1 MVKWN
6 ISIKSNKVM
15 EKIKMSQSLLKILHE
30 YKQGLECGSIIR
42 AKYVYKMPFAS
53 TELQELGN
61 YFEYLCTGSLARDG
75 HTPQP
80 VILKNGNLSVGYER
94 MKKQKEN
101 YDKIIKKYG
110 FKVLEI
116 DYNFKDDNFSGIADV
131 IALKDG
137 KKCIID
143 IKTTSLIDD
152 KWTDYG
158 WSSESIEQKDKLHI
172 QAVHYKM
179 LAMKEW
185 GVSDVPFY
193 FFVFS
198 NRNEIDCLIYEVEV
212 DNDTFIRHEQNMK
225 MGLEFFNKELKNGFK
240 NYPSLKKCSAC
251 QLKST
256 CLDFIDVPKIEK
268 IYYS

>member
-1 MVKWN
+1 
-6 ISIKSNKVM
+6 M
-15 EKIKMSQSLLKILHE
+15 EKIKMSQSLIKVLHE
-30 YKQGLECGSIIR
+30 YKQGLECGALVK
-42 AKYVYKMPFAS
+42 AKYVDGLVTPS

-80 VILKNGNLSVGYER
+80 TILKNGNLSVGYER
-94 MKKQKEN
+94 MTKQKEN
-101 YDKIIKKYG
+101 FDKIIKHYG
-110 FKVLEI
+110 FEVLEI
-116 DYNFKDDNFSGIADV
+116 DYNFAHDTFSGIADI

-198 NRNEIDCLIYEVEV
+198 NRNEIDCLVYEVQV
-212 DNDTFIRHEQNMK
+212 DEDAFFRHEQNMIN
-225 MGLEFFNKELKNGFK
+225 GLKFFNKELVNGFK
-240 NYPSLKKCSAC
+240 TYPSVKKCNNC
-251 QLKST
+251 PLKDT
-256 CLDFIDVPKIEK
+256 CKDFTDIPKIET

>member
-1 MVKWN
+1 MK
-6 ISIKSNKVM
+6 
-15 EKIKMSQSLLKILHE
+15 KIKMSQSLIKVLHE
-30 YKQGLECGSIIR
+30 YKQGLECGALVK
-42 AKYVYKMPFAS
+42 AKYVDGLVTPS

-80 VILKNGNLSVGYER
+80 TILKNGNLSVGYER
-94 MKKQKEN
+94 MTKQKEN
-101 YDKIIKKYG
+101 FDKIIKHYG
-110 FKVLEI
+110 FEVLEI
-116 DYNFKDDNFSGIADV
+116 DYNFAHDTFSGIADI

-158 WSSESIEQKDKLHI
+158 WSNESIEQKDKIHI

-198 NRNEIDCLIYEVEV
+198 NRNEIDCLVYEVQV
-212 DNDTFIRHEQNMK
+212 DEDAFFRHEQNMIN
-225 MGLEFFNKELKNGFK
+225 GLKFFNKELVNGFK
-240 NYPSLKKCSAC
+240 TYPSVKKCNNC
-251 QLKST
+251 PLKDT
-256 CLDFIDVPKIEK
+256 CKDFTDIPKIET

>member
-1 MVKWN
+1 MK
-6 ISIKSNKVM
+6 
-15 EKIKMSQSLLKILHE
+15 KIKMSQSLIKILHE
-30 YKQGLECGSIIR
+30 YKQGLECGALVK
-42 AKYVYKMPFAS
+42 AKYIDGLVTPS

-80 VILKNGNLSVGYER
+80 TILKNGNLSVGYER
-94 MKKQKEN
+94 MTKQKEN
-101 YDKIIKKYG
+101 FDKIIKQYG
-110 FKVLEI
+110 FEVLEI
-116 DYNFKDDNFSGIADV
+116 DYNFAHDTFSGIADI

-198 NRNEIDCLIYEVEV
+198 NRNEIDCLVYEVQV
-212 DNDTFIRHEQNMK
+212 DEDAFFRHEQNMIN
-225 MGLEFFNKELKNGFK
+225 GLKFFNKELVNGFK
-240 NYPSLKKCSAC
+240 TYPSVKKCNNC
-251 QLKST
+251 PLKDT
-256 CLDFIDVPKIEK
+256 CKDFTDIPKIET

>member
-1 MVKWN
+1 M
-6 ISIKSNKVM
+6 
-15 EKIKMSQSLLKILHE
+15 
-30 YKQGLECGSIIR
+30 
-42 AKYVYKMPFAS
+42 
-53 TELQELGN
+53 T
-61 YFEYLCTGSLARDG
+61 
-75 HTPQP
+75 
-80 VILKNGNLSVGYER
+80 
-94 MKKQKEN
+94 KQKEN
-101 YDKIIKKYG
+101 FDKIIKHYG
-110 FKVLEI
+110 FEVLEI
-116 DYNFKDDNFSGIADV
+116 DYNFAHDTFSGIADI

-198 NRNEIDCLIYEVEV
+198 NRNEIDCLVYEVQV
-212 DNDTFIRHEQNMK
+212 DEDAFFRHEQNMIN
-225 MGLEFFNKELKNGFK
+225 GLKFFNKELVNGFK
-240 NYPSLKKCSAC
+240 TYPSVKKCNNC
-251 QLKST
+251 PLKDT
-256 CLDFIDVPKIEK
+256 CKDFTDIPKIET

>member
-1 MVKWN
+1 
-6 ISIKSNKVM
+6 M
-15 EKIKMSQSLLKILHE
+15 EKIKMSQSLIKILHE
-30 YKQGLECGSIIR
+30 YKQGLECGALVK
-42 AKYVYKMPFAS
+42 AKYVDGLVTPS

-75 HTPQP
+75 HIPQP
-80 VILKNGNLSVGYER
+80 TILKNGNLSVGYER
-94 MKKQKEN
+94 MTKQKEN
-101 YDKIIKKYG
+101 FDKIIKHYG
-110 FKVLEI
+110 FEVLEI
-116 DYNFKDDNFSGIADV
+116 DYNFAHDTFSGIADI

-198 NRNEIDCLIYEVEV
+198 NRNEIDCLVYEVQV
-212 DNDTFIRHEQNMK
+212 DEDAFFRHEQNMIN
-225 MGLEFFNKELKNGFK
+225 GLKFFNKELVNGFK
-240 NYPSLKKCSAC
+240 TYPSVKKCNNC
-251 QLKST
+251 PLKDS
-256 CLDFIDVPKIEK
+256 CKDFTDIPKIET

>member
-1 MVKWN
+1 
-6 ISIKSNKVM
+6 M
-15 EKIKMSQSLLKILHE
+15 EKIKMSQSLIKILHE
-30 YKQGLECGSIIR
+30 YKQGLECGALVK
-42 AKYVYKMPFAS
+42 AKYVDGLVTPS

-80 VILKNGNLSVGYER
+80 TILKNGNLSVGYER
-94 MKKQKEN
+94 MSKQKEN
-101 YDKIIKKYG
+101 FDKIIKHYG
-110 FKVLEI
+110 FEVLEI
-116 DYNFKDDNFSGIADV
+116 DYNFAHDTFSGIADI

-158 WSSESIEQKDKLHI
+158 WSIESIEQKDKLHI

-198 NRNEIDCLIYEVEV
+198 NRNEIDFLIYEVQV
-212 DNDTFIRHEQNMK
+212 DEDAFFRHEQNMIN
-225 MGLEFFNKELKNGFK
+225 GLKFFNKELVNGFK
-240 NYPSLKKCSAC
+240 TYPSVKKCNNC
-251 QLKST
+251 PLKDT
-256 CLDFIDVPKIEK
+256 CKDFTDIPKIET

>member
-1 MVKWN
+1 MK
-6 ISIKSNKVM
+6 
-15 EKIKMSQSLLKILHE
+15 KIKMSQSLIKILHE
-30 YKQGLECGSIIR
+30 YKQGLECGALVK
-42 AKYVYKMPFAS
+42 AKYIDGLVTPS

-80 VILKNGNLSVGYER
+80 TILKNGNLSVGYER
-94 MKKQKEN
+94 MTKQKEN
-101 YDKIIKKYG
+101 FDKIIKHYG
-110 FKVLEI
+110 FEVLEI
-116 DYNFKDDNFSGIADV
+116 DYNFAHDTFSGIADI

-158 WSSESIEQKDKLHI
+158 WSSESIEQKDKIHI

-198 NRNEIDCLIYEVEV
+198 NRNEIDCLVYEVQV
-212 DNDTFIRHEQNMK
+212 DEDAFFRHEQNMIN
-225 MGLEFFNKELKNGFK
+225 GLKFFNKELVNGFK
-240 NYPSLKKCSAC
+240 TYPSVKKCNNC
-251 QLKST
+251 PLKDT
-256 CLDFIDVPKIEK
+256 CKDFTDIPKIET

>member
-1 MVKWN
+1 
-6 ISIKSNKVM
+6 M
-15 EKIKMSQSLLKILHE
+15 EKIKMSQSLIKVLHE
-30 YKQGLECGSIIR
+30 YKQGLECGALVK
-42 AKYVYKMPFAS
+42 AKYVDGLVTPS

-80 VILKNGNLSVGYER
+80 TILKNGNLSVGYER
-94 MKKQKEN
+94 MTKQKEN
-101 YDKIIKKYG
+101 FDKIIKHYG
-110 FKVLEI
+110 FEVLEI
-116 DYNFKDDNFSGIADV
+116 DYNFAHDTFSGIADI

-198 NRNEIDCLIYEVEV
+198 NRNEIDCLIYEVQV
-212 DNDTFIRHEQNMK
+212 DEDAFFRHEQNMIN
-225 MGLEFFNKELKNGFK
+225 GLKFFNKELVNGFK
-240 NYPSLKKCSAC
+240 TYPSVKKCNNC
-251 QLKST
+251 PLKDT
-256 CLDFIDVPKIEK
+256 CKDFTDIPKIET

>member
-1 MVKWN
+1 MK
-6 ISIKSNKVM
+6 
-15 EKIKMSQSLLKILHE
+15 KIKMSQSLIKILHE
-30 YKQGLECGSIIR
+30 YKQGLECGALVK
-42 AKYVYKMPFAS
+42 AKYIDGLVTPS

-80 VILKNGNLSVGYER
+80 TILKNGNLSVGYER
-94 MKKQKEN
+94 MTKQKEN
-101 YDKIIKKYG
+101 FDKIIKHYG
-110 FKVLEI
+110 FEVLEI
-116 DYNFKDDNFSGIADV
+116 DYNFAHDTFSGIADI

-198 NRNEIDCLIYEVEV
+198 NRNEIDCLVYEVQV
-212 DNDTFIRHEQNMK
+212 DEDAFFRHEQNMIN
-225 MGLEFFNKELKNGFK
+225 GLKFFNKELVNGFK
-240 NYPSLKKCSAC
+240 TYPSVKKCNNC
-251 QLKST
+251 PLKDS
-256 CLDFIDVPKIEK
+256 CKDFTDIPKIET

>member
-1 MVKWN
+1 
-6 ISIKSNKVM
+6 M
-15 EKIKMSQSLLKILHE
+15 EKIKMSQSLIKILHE
-30 YKQGLECGSIIR
+30 YKQGLECGSLIK
-42 AKYVYKMPFAS
+42 AKYVDGLVTPS

-80 VILKNGNLSVGYER
+80 TILKNGNLSVGYER
-94 MKKQKEN
+94 ITKQKEN
-101 YDKIIKKYG
+101 FDKIIKHYG
-110 FKVLEI
+110 FEVLEI
-116 DYNFKDDNFSGIADV
+116 DYNFAHDTFSGIADI

-198 NRNEIDCLIYEVEV
+198 NRNEIDCLVYEVQV
-212 DNDTFIRHEQNMK
+212 DEDAFFRHEQNMIN
-225 MGLEFFNKELKNGFK
+225 GLKFFNKELVNGFK
-240 NYPSLKKCSAC
+240 TYPSVKKCNNC
-251 QLKST
+251 PLKDS
-256 CLDFIDVPKIEK
+256 CKDFTDIPKIET

>member
-1 MVKWN
+1 
-6 ISIKSNKVM
+6 M
-15 EKIKMSQSLLKILHE
+15 EKIKMSQSLIKILHE
-30 YKQGLECGSIIR
+30 YKQGLECGALVK
-42 AKYVYKMPFAS
+42 AKYVDGLVTPS

-61 YFEYLCTGSLARDG
+61 YFEYLCTGSLARDK

-80 VILKNGNLSVGYER
+80 TILKNGNLSVGYER
-94 MKKQKEN
+94 MTKQKEN
-101 YDKIIKKYG
+101 FDKIIKHYG
-110 FKVLEI
+110 FEVLEI
-116 DYNFKDDNFSGIADV
+116 DYNFAHDTFSGIADI

-198 NRNEIDCLIYEVEV
+198 NRNEIDCLVYEVQV
-212 DNDTFIRHEQNMK
+212 DEDAFFRHEQNMIN
-225 MGLEFFNKELKNGFK
+225 GLKFFNKELVNGFK
-240 NYPSLKKCSAC
+240 TYPSVKKCNNC
-251 QLKST
+251 PLKDS
-256 CLDFIDVPKIEK
+256 CKDFTDIPKIET

>member
-1 MVKWN
+1 
-6 ISIKSNKVM
+6 M
-15 EKIKMSQSLLKILHE
+15 EKIKMSQSLIKILHE
-30 YKQGLECGSIIR
+30 YKQGLECGSLIK
-42 AKYVYKMPFAS
+42 AKYVDGLVTPS

-80 VILKNGNLSVGYER
+80 TILKNGNLSVGYER
-94 MKKQKEN
+94 MTKQKEN
-101 YDKIIKKYG
+101 FDKIIKHYG
-110 FKVLEI
+110 FEVLEI
-116 DYNFKDDNFSGIADV
+116 DYNFAHDTFSGIADI

-198 NRNEIDCLIYEVEV
+198 NRNEIDCLVYEVQV
-212 DNDTFIRHEQNMK
+212 DEDAFFRHEQNMIN
-225 MGLEFFNKELKNGFK
+225 GLKFFNKELVNGFK
-240 NYPSLKKCSAC
+240 TYPSVKKCNNC
-251 QLKST
+251 PLKDT
-256 CLDFIDVPKIEK
+256 CKDFTDIPKIET

>member
-1 MVKWN
+1 
-6 ISIKSNKVM
+6 M
-15 EKIKMSQSLLKILHE
+15 EKIKMSQSLIKILHE
-30 YKQGLECGSIIR
+30 YKQGLECGALVK
-42 AKYVYKMPFAS
+42 AKYVDGLVTPS

-80 VILKNGNLSVGYER
+80 TILKNGNLSVGYER
-94 MKKQKEN
+94 MTKQKEN
-101 YDKIIKKYG
+101 FDKIIKHYG
-110 FKVLEI
+110 FEVLEI
-116 DYNFKDDNFSGIADV
+116 DYNFAHDTFSGIADI

-198 NRNEIDCLIYEVEV
+198 NRNEIDCLVYEVQV
-212 DNDTFIRHEQNMK
+212 DEDAFFRHEQNMIN
-225 MGLEFFNKELKNGFK
+225 GLKFFNKELVNGFK
-240 NYPSLKKCSAC
+240 TYPSVKKCNNC
-251 QLKST
+251 PLKDS
-256 CLDFIDVPKIEK
+256 CKDFTDIPKIET

>member
-1 MVKWN
+1 
-6 ISIKSNKVM
+6 M
-15 EKIKMSQSLLKILHE
+15 EKIKMSQSLIKVLHE
-30 YKQGLECGSIIR
+30 YKQGLECGALVK
-42 AKYVYKMPFAS
+42 AKYVDGLVTPS

-80 VILKNGNLSVGYER
+80 TILKNGNLSVGYER
-94 MKKQKEN
+94 MTKQKEN
-101 YDKIIKKYG
+101 FDKIIKHYG
-110 FKVLEI
+110 FEVLEI
-116 DYNFKDDNFSGIADV
+116 DYNFAHDTFSGIADI

-198 NRNEIDCLIYEVEV
+198 NRNEIDCLVYEVQV
-212 DNDTFIRHEQNMK
+212 DEDAFFRHEQNMIN
-225 MGLEFFNKELKNGFK
+225 GLKFFNKELVNGFK
-240 NYPSLKKCSAC
+240 TYPSVKKCNNC
-251 QLKST
+251 PLKDS
-256 CLDFIDVPKIEK
+256 CKDFTDIPKIET

>member
-1 MVKWN
+1 
-6 ISIKSNKVM
+6 M
-15 EKIKMSQSLLKILHE
+15 EKIKMSQSLIKVLHE
-30 YKQGLECGSIIR
+30 YKQGLECGALVK
-42 AKYVYKMPFAS
+42 AKYVDGLVTPS

-80 VILKNGNLSVGYER
+80 TILKNGNLSVGYER
-94 MKKQKEN
+94 MTKQKEN
-101 YDKIIKKYG
+101 FDKIIKHYG
-110 FKVLEI
+110 FEVLEI
-116 DYNFKDDNFSGIADV
+116 DYNFAHDTFSGIADI

-158 WSSESIEQKDKLHI
+158 WSSESIEQKDKIHI

-198 NRNEIDCLIYEVEV
+198 NRNEIDCLVYEVQV
-212 DNDTFIRHEQNMK
+212 DEDAFFRHEQNMIN
-225 MGLEFFNKELKNGFK
+225 GLKFFNKELVNGFK
-240 NYPSLKKCSAC
+240 TYPSVKKCNNC
-251 QLKST
+251 PLKDT
-256 CLDFIDVPKIEK
+256 CKDFTDIPKIET

>member
-1 MVKWN
+1 
-6 ISIKSNKVM
+6 M
-15 EKIKMSQSLLKILHE
+15 EKIKMSQSLIKILHE
-30 YKQGLECGSIIR
+30 YKQGLECGSLIK
-42 AKYVYKMPFAS
+42 AKYVDGLVTPS

-80 VILKNGNLSVGYER
+80 TILKNGNLSVGYER
-94 MKKQKEN
+94 MTKQKEN
-101 YDKIIKKYG
+101 FDKIIKHYG
-110 FKVLEI
+110 FEVLEI
-116 DYNFKDDNFSGIADV
+116 DYNFSHDTFSGIADI

-185 GVSDVPFY
+185 GINDVPFY

-198 NRNEIDCLIYEVEV
+198 NRNEIDCLIYEVQV
-212 DNDTFIRHEQNMK
+212 DEDAFFRHEENMIN
-225 MGLEFFNKELKNGFK
+225 GLKFFNKELINGFK
-240 NYPSLKKCSAC
+240 NYPSIKKCNNC
-251 QLKST
+251 PLKAN
-256 CLDFIDVPKIEK
+256 CKDFTEIPKIEK

>member
-1 MVKWN
+1 M
-6 ISIKSNKVM
+6 ISKKYTM
-15 EKIKMSQSLLKILHE
+15 EKIKMSQSLIKILHE
-30 YKQGLECGSIIR
+30 YKQGLECGALVK
-42 AKYVYKMPFAS
+42 AKYVDGLVTPS

-80 VILKNGNLSVGYER
+80 TILKNGNLSVGYER
-94 MKKQKEN
+94 MTKQKEN
-101 YDKIIKKYG
+101 FDKIIKHYG
-110 FKVLEI
+110 FEVLEI
-116 DYNFKDDNFSGIADV
+116 DYNFAHDTFSGIADI

-158 WSSESIEQKDKLHI
+158 WSIESIEQKDKLHI

-198 NRNEIDCLIYEVEV
+198 NRNEIDFLIYEVQV
-212 DNDTFIRHEQNMK
+212 DEDAFFRHEQNMIN
-225 MGLEFFNKELKNGFK
+225 GLKFFNKELVNGFK
-240 NYPSLKKCSAC
+240 TYPSVKKCNNC
-251 QLKST
+251 PLKDT
-256 CLDFIDVPKIEK
+256 CKDFTDIPKIET

>member
-1 MVKWN
+1 MK
-6 ISIKSNKVM
+6 
-15 EKIKMSQSLLKILHE
+15 KIKMSQSLIKILHE
-30 YKQGLECGSIIR
+30 YKQGLECGALVK
-42 AKYVYKMPFAS
+42 AKYIDGLVTPS

-80 VILKNGNLSVGYER
+80 TILKNGNLSVGYER
-94 MKKQKEN
+94 MTKQKEN
-101 YDKIIKKYG
+101 FDKIIKHYG
-110 FKVLEI
+110 FEVLEI
-116 DYNFKDDNFSGIADV
+116 DYNFAHDTFSGIADI

-198 NRNEIDCLIYEVEV
+198 NRNEIDCLVYEVQV
-212 DNDTFIRHEQNMK
+212 DEDAFFRHEQNMIN
-225 MGLEFFNKELKNGFK
+225 GLKFFNKELVNGFK
-240 NYPSLKKCSAC
+240 TYPSVKKCNNC
-251 QLKST
+251 PLKDT
-256 CLDFIDVPKIEK
+256 CKDFTDIPKIET

>member
-1 MVKWN
+1 
-6 ISIKSNKVM
+6 M
-15 EKIKMSQSLLKILHE
+15 EKIKMSQSLIKILHE
-30 YKQGLECGSIIR
+30 YKQGLECGALVK
-42 AKYVYKMPFAS
+42 AKYVDGLVTPS

-80 VILKNGNLSVGYER
+80 TILKNGNLSVGYER
-94 MKKQKEN
+94 MTKQKEN
-101 YDKIIKKYG
+101 FDKIIKHYG
-110 FKVLEI
+110 FEVLEI
-116 DYNFKDDNFSGIADV
+116 DYNFAHDTFSGIADI

-152 KWTDYG
+152 KWTDFG
-158 WSSESIEQKDKLHI
+158 WSSESIEQKDKIHI

-198 NRNEIDCLIYEVEV
+198 NRNEIDCLVYEVQV
-212 DNDTFIRHEQNMK
+212 DEDAFFRHEQNMIN
-225 MGLEFFNKELKNGFK
+225 GLKFFNKELVNGFK
-240 NYPSLKKCSAC
+240 TYPSVKKCNNC
-251 QLKST
+251 PLKDS
-256 CLDFIDVPKIEK
+256 CKDFTDIPKIET